1 MLLLSMCNKFESL
14 GFFVW
19 LRGLIEFFNAR
30 GGGGAEKIAWLQFA
44 WGINTQAET
53 MIYIVIEIKYLL
65 LSKSQG
71 KSFPVC
77 TNIFFSLS
85 GCSRAVNV
93 AFVASSPMV
102 RITCFP
108 RMSLLIPE

>member
-1 MLLLSMCNKFESL
+1 MLLLSMCNKFELL
-14 GFFVW
+14 GLFV
-19 LRGLIEFFNAR
+19 FQCQ
-30 GGGGAEKIAWLQFA
+30 GAEKIAWLRFA
-44 WGINTQAET
+44 WGMNTQAET
-53 MIYIVIEIKYLL
+53 MIYIVIEIKNSL

-85 GCSRAVNV
+85 VCSRAVNA